1 MCCPIDLD
9 YSKVVE
15 LLKRSSVKN
24 VLLLLTA
31 ALEQEQGREPKAA
44 IEVLA
49 VAADSRLDLQEFR
62 ESLDADL

>member
-1 MCCPIDLD
+1 MCCPTDRD
-9 YSKVVE
+9 YPKVVE

-24 VLLLLTA
+24 VPLLLTA

-49 VAADSRLDLQEFR
+49 VAGDSRLDLHESR